1 MTGDFKTA
9 TVNMTSGNNHVQT
22 PTSNDIISTVYITPV
37 DSVAGVSA
45 AYTGLG
51 SLTSVTLKGVGRVVI
66 DNSDTSTTFA
76 DSKLATVDASGL
88 GGVKGALATTLA
100 GNPLGGLTHTGN
112 TLLAETITLGSGQDL
127 ITVGS
132 RYSTMDTITN
142 FTLVGNIDLTLN
154 TAKSDDISVSGVTTF
169 VKQTAGLTGSTIGA
183 MLVSAADSTLGD
195 NLVFQFEGNTYI
207 YVDGGTAGSL
217 DSSDT
222 VVKLTGAV
230 DLDLLVL
237 ALNGSLTTV

>member
-1 MTGDFKTA
+1 
-9 TVNMTSGNNHVQT
+9 
-22 PTSNDIISTVYITPV
+22 
-37 DSVAGVSA
+37 
-45 AYTGLG
+45 
-51 SLTSVTLKGVGRVVI
+51 
-66 DNSDTSTTFA
+66 
-76 DSKLATVDASGL
+76 
-88 GGVKGALATTLA
+88 
-100 GNPLGGLTHTGN
+100 
-112 TLLAETITLGSGQDL
+112 
-127 ITVGS
+127 
-132 RYSTMDTITN
+132 
-142 FTLVGNIDLTLN
+142 LN